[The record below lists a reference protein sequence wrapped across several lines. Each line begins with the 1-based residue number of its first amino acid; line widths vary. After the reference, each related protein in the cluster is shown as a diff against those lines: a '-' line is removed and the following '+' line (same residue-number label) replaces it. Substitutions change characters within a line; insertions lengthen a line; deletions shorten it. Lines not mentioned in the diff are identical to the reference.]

1 LVTRK
6 PSRGGAAASVRVLAG
21 RWKGRKLDVPA
32 GARPTASRAREAL
45 FSMLQDTVP
54 GARVLDLYAGSGAVG
69 LEAASRGAARVVL
82 VEQEGTAIA
91 RALER
96 FGAKPA
102 EVALLAEP
110 VSGAL
115 SRLRANGERFDL
127 IFCDPP
133 YRTEH
138 TSRLAETVSALLAPG
153 GVFVLQRDR
162 KEAVP
167 ELDNLALVR
176 RRDYGRNVLLLYAV
190 SATPCGPL

>member
-1 LVTRK
+1 
-6 PSRGGAAASVRVLAG
+6 
-21 RWKGRKLDVPA
+21 
-32 GARPTASRAREAL
+32 
-45 FSMLQDTVP
+45 MLQDTVP

-82 VEQEGTAIA
+82 VEEKGTAIA
-91 RALER
+91 RAIER

-102 EVALLAEP
+102 EVALFTEP
-110 VSGAL
+110 VTGAL
-115 SRLRANGERFDL
+115 ARLRSSGERFDL

-162 KEAVP
+162 GEVVP
-167 ELDNLALVR
+167 ELENMALVR